1 MRYST
6 LNEDFIDNIE
16 SDDISIS
23 SDVNQETNFL
33 SGGFCIHMHIEREY
47 SKSEIEKIR
56 RHIIRCL
63 RTNRFISVYS
73 EPFYEYNNEYTEC
86 INNYASF
93 MSFSIKQRF
102 RNTRHIAE
110 FLYSLINGYRDYFKP
125 CYIYIVG
132 PNPDILEARL
142 KRVEDYM
149 ELLDDPQ
156 RFRDS
161 GTAYDS
167 RNVFDEL
174 MKVTYTFLSGLK
186 YADDLIDYF
195 KIRYRLIDS
204 LFDKDLQSR
213 NKPIKIRK
221 CISELKGRKFNLQ
234 NPKDPNLVTS
244 EYISCLQYFS
254 SSMNYNEMTVMG
266 GSFSKIIENYDG
278 KEIKDIQIHIK
289 LQKSEIILKA
299 VLWCGAGYL
308 VDPHYPSMTCITITK
323 QLFNGFSGHHTY
335 VRIFFD
341 QLSRLID
348 KGLSQEFWW
357 EFRDAVDAMPVR
369 GSGDY
374 TVGEFFETW
383 KRTGIRP

>member
-1 MRYST
+1 MRYT
-6 LNEDFIDNIE
+6 LLNEDFIDNIGSE
-16 SDDISIS
+16 EISIS
-23 SDVNQETNFL
+23 SDATSDKGFL
-33 SGGFCIHMHIEREY
+33 SAGYRIHMQLEHEY
-47 SKSEIEKIR
+47 TENELNKIV
-56 RHIIRCL
+56 RHLIRCL
-63 RTNRFISVYS
+63 QTNRFVSAYS
-73 EPFYEYNNEYTEC
+73 EPFYEYSNEHTDSIY
-86 INNYASF
+86 NYASF

-110 FLYSLINGYRDYFKP
+110 FFHSLRNGYRDYFKP

-132 PNPDILEARL
+132 PNPDILEAKL
-142 KRVEDYM
+142 KRVDDYI

-156 RFRDS
+156 MLRDS
-161 GTAYDS
+161 GTAYDA

-254 SSMNYNEMTVMG
+254 SSMIYNEMTVMG

-348 KGLSQEFWW
+348 KGLS
-357 EFRDAVDAMPVR
+357 
-369 GSGDY
+369 
-374 TVGEFFETW
+374 
-383 KRTGIRP
+383 